1 MLGEQAATT
10 GCCWSRLLPLRS
22 RSYDPRVTKASE
34 LAPALDELL
43 AASDFSGAVRIDD
56 GAGRTVA
63 AVRGMADRA
72 AGLPNTLETRFAVAS
87 ATKGVTALVIV
98 SLVVDGMLTL
108 ETTARSLLGTDLPLI
123 DDTVTVRHLLA
134 HRSGIGDYL
143 DEDAMESIADYVMP
157 VPVHQL
163 DSAEAYLA
171 VLDGHPQ
178 AFPPGQRFA
187 YNNGA
192 FVVLALLAERA
203 AGGASYAELV
213 QERVTEPSRMT
224 ATGFVRTDEVPSGVA
239 TGYLDVTGLRT
250 NVLHLPVLGVGDGG
264 LTTTVADV
272 RRLWEALSAGSIVP
286 SEWVARM
293 TTPSGDFRTG
303 EQRYGLGFWL
313 APAGDAVQLEGHD
326 AGISFRSVYHPATGG
341 SWTVVSN
348 TSDGAWPVARG
359 LTELLPYPP

>member
-1 MLGEQAATT
+1 M
-10 GCCWSRLLPLRS
+10 
-22 RSYDPRVTKASE
+22 TKAPE
-34 LAPALDELL
+34 LTAALDELL
-43 AASDFSGAVRIDD
+43 EASDFSGAVRIDD
-56 GAGRTVA
+56 GAGATVA
-63 AVRGMADRA
+63 AARGMADRA
-72 AGLPNTLETRFAVAS
+72 AGLPNRVETRFAVAS

-98 SLVVDGMLTL
+98 SLVVDGVLSLDM
-108 ETTARSLLGTDLPLI
+108 TARSLLGTDLPLI

-134 HRSGIGDYL
+134 HRSGIGDYF
-143 DEDAMESIADYVMP
+143 DEDAVESIADYVMP
-157 VPVHQL
+157 VPVHRL

-178 AFPPGQRFA
+178 AFPPGRRFA

-203 AGGASYAELV
+203 GGASYAELV
-213 QERVTEPSRMT
+213 RARVTDPSRMT
-224 ATGFVRTDEVPSGVA
+224 DTGFVRTDEMPSGVA
-239 TGYLDVTGLRT
+239 TGYLEATGLRT

-272 RRLWEALSAGSIVP
+272 RRLWEALFAGRIVP

-313 APAGDAVQLEGHD
+313 APAGDAVHLEGHD
-326 AGISFRSVYHPATGG
+326 AGISFRSDFHPATGG

-359 LTELLPYPP
+359 LTALVPYPL

>member
-1 MLGEQAATT
+1 
-10 GCCWSRLLPLRS
+10 
-22 RSYDPRVTKASE
+22 VTNAPG

-43 AASDFSGAVRIDD
+43 SAYDFSGVVRIDD
-56 GAGRTVA
+56 GAGTTVVVA
-63 AVRGMADRA
+63 RGMADRA
-72 AGLPNTLETRFAVAS
+72 AGLPNAPETRFAVAS

-98 SLVVDGMLTL
+98 SLIVDGMLTL

-123 DDTVTVRHLLA
+123 DETVTVGHLLT

-143 DEDAMESIADYVMP
+143 DEDAMESIADYVMS

-178 AFPPGQRFA
+178 AFRPGQRFA

-203 AGGASYAELV
+203 AGGVPYAELV
-213 QERVTEPSRMT
+213 RARVTDPAQMVD
-224 ATGFVRTDEVPSGVA
+224 TGFVRTDEVPSGVA
-239 TGYLDVTGLRT
+239 TGYLGGTGLRT

-272 RRLWEALSAGSIVP
+272 RRLWEALFAGRIVP
-286 SEWVARM
+286 SPWVSRM
-293 TTPSGDFRTG
+293 TAPSGDFPTG
-303 EQRYGLGFWL
+303 ERRYGLGFWL
-313 APAGDAVQLEGHD
+313 SPEGSAVELEGYD
-326 AGISFRSVYHPATGG
+326 AGISFRSVYDPTSSG

-348 TSDGAWPVARG
+348 TSDGAWPVARD
-359 LTELLPYPP
+359 LATLVTYPP

>member
-1 MLGEQAATT
+1 
-10 GCCWSRLLPLRS
+10 
-22 RSYDPRVTKASE
+22 VTKAPE
-34 LAPALDELL
+34 LTAALDELL
-43 AASDFSGAVRIDD
+43 EASDFSGAVRIDD
-56 GAGRTVA
+56 GAGATVA
-63 AVRGMADRA
+63 AARGMADRA
-72 AGLPNTLETRFAVAS
+72 AGLPNRVETRFAVAS
-87 ATKGVTALVIV
+87 ATKCVTALVIV
-98 SLVVDGMLTL
+98 SLVVDGVLSLDM
-108 ETTARSLLGTDLPLI
+108 TARSLLGTDLPLI

-134 HRSGIGDYL
+134 HRSGIGDYF
-143 DEDAMESIADYVMP
+143 DEDAVESIADYVMP
-157 VPVHQL
+157 VPVHRL

-178 AFPPGQRFA
+178 AFPPGRRFA

-203 AGGASYAELV
+203 GGASYAELV
-213 QERVTEPSRMT
+213 RARVTDPSRMT
-224 ATGFVRTDEVPSGVA
+224 DTGFVRTDETPSGVA
-239 TGYLDVTGLRT
+239 TGYLEATGLRT

-272 RRLWEALSAGSIVP
+272 RRLWEALFAGRIVP

-313 APAGDAVQLEGHD
+313 APAGDAVHLEGHD
-326 AGISFRSVYHPATGG
+326 AGISFRSDFHPATGG

-359 LTELLPYPP
+359 LTALVPYPL